1 MKMKETD
8 CMDEKILALT
18 DVMVEYIKP
27 IKWIEVE
34 DEYTIIIYHHAK
46 KDMYTK
52 KVSNDRELVLS
63 LFDIIVDIIGYP
75 KTYTKLLCNFTNI
88 SRMANK
94 YYTIAYPD
102 TYKSKLLDI
111 DKELSKRFYS
121 GMIDYYYQ
129 NINVIANILKKA
141 DKLHTIT
148 KDDYDTVTSLMI
160 KEGELNKDE
169 LRKLKLA
176 LPEATLVARNMQN
189 FGGREKYVGLSY
201 RSITIELM
209 KA

>member
-1 MKMKETD
+1 
-8 CMDEKILALT
+8 MDEKMIALT
-18 DVMVEYIKP
+18 DIMAEYIKP
-27 IKWIEVE
+27 IEWIEVE
-34 DEYTIIIYHHAK
+34 YGYTIFIYHHAK
-46 KDMYTK
+46 RKIYTK
-52 KVSNDRELVLS
+52 KVSDDRELVLS
-63 LFDIIVDIIGYP
+63 LFDIMVDINGYP
-75 KTYTKLLCNFTNI
+75 KEYTKLLCDFTNI
-88 SRMANK
+88 SRMVNK

-111 DKELSKRFYS
+111 DKELRKRFYS
-121 GMIDYYYQ
+121 GMIDFYYR

-201 RSITIELM
+201 KSITIELM